1 MKYLILN
8 SLLSLALVT
17 PGFEGTS
24 FSEKAQVLEF
34 IAQDGS
40 LRARV
45 FLATDS
51 LLLDFPVQKRG
62 FLFKTDVYVY
72 LNRSEKTYTI
82 HSYASLLS
90 NASSAVKSD
99 TPRSH
104 SASSELSAAGF
115 ELTGESDVIAGFRAS
130 KMVRISQGKVR
141 TEIWVTEEIIPNA
154 LQAVGRKMRN
164 ILPRNHWN
172 DDHPTPS
179 LVTAI
184 LVFGL
189 LLKITDHADQS
200 GDGDL
205 SAVAIDTENT
215 PDDLFRIP
223 PEYRQTE
230 P

>member
-8 SLLSLALVT
+8 SLLSLAFVT

-24 FSEKAQVLEF
+24 YSGKAQVLEF

-45 FLATDS
+45 FLTTDS
-51 LLLDFPVQKRG
+51 LLLDFPVQQRG
-62 FLFKTDVYVY
+62 FLFKTDSYVY

-82 HSYASLLS
+82 HSYVSLLS
-90 NASSAVKSD
+90 NTLSAVNSD
-99 TPRSH
+99 VPLSDN
-104 SASSELSAAGF
+104 APSELSAAGF
-115 ELTGESDVIAGFRAS
+115 EPTGETDMIAGFRAS
-130 KMVRISQGKVR
+130 KIVRTSHGKVR
-141 TEIWVTEEIIPNA
+141 TEIWVSEEIIPSA

-164 ILPRNHWN
+164 ILPRDYWN

-179 LVTAI
+179 LVKAI

-189 LLKITDHADQS
+189 PLKITDHASPTDE
-200 GDGDL
+200 L
-205 SAVAIDTENT
+205 KAVAIDAANP

-223 PEYRQTE
+223 PEYRQKN